1 MFCSMWTYL
10 LAGTS
15 IALIRPAV
23 GSTNMFSCTEYGCVV
38 LFIGELHR
46 CTELGL
52 FYSPVDVT
60 ETVVKFISLSP
71 VTHRFNQAQP
81 SGVLKK

>member
-1 MFCSMWTYL
+1 MCLNSKLVSNPRGVKTVQSLENCKQY
-10 LAGTS
+10 S
-15 IALIRPAV
+15 
-23 GSTNMFSCTEYGCVV
+23 EHQYGCVV

-46 CTELGL
+46 CTELL

-71 VTHRFNQAQP
+71 MTHRFNQAQH
-81 SGVLKK
+81 SGVLKKVK